1 MGRSRDREGSLA
13 STGSGRT
20 ARSKKWDGNAG
31 HRLHLSD
38 LPVGVSKHEIEKI
51 FRPYGELNEIWV
63 ASNPP
68 CFAFINFTH
77 RSDGERAMKELDGTT
92 LAGARIGLSWARPR
106 HYGGRSRRQTEI
118 LTVVVVAATHAVDDY
133 WMKMIDSHSLAEKEQ
148 RSRSRSPHYRRSGDS
163 RRRRSPRSGSQ
174 SPSRSPRRDPRRD
187 DRQKTSRREENR
199 RRRHSSSQS
208 DHNSNRSP
216 RRENKRQSTR
226 SPSNERR
233 RSATPNGDHHAVE
246 TDGNHAAELE
256 VDEQD

>member
-106 HYGGRSRRQTEI
+106 HYGGRSRRRSPSPYRRR
-118 LTVVVVAATHAVDDY
+118 DR
-133 WMKMIDSHSLAEKEQ
+133 DSYSSRRRRYS

-174 SPSRSPRRDPRRD
+174 SPSRSPRNPRRD

>member
-106 HYGGRSRRQTEI
+106 HYGGRSRRRSPSPYRRR
-118 LTVVVVAATHAVDDY
+118 DR
-133 WMKMIDSHSLAEKEQ
+133 DSYSSRRRRYS

-163 RRRRSPRSGSQ
+163 RRRRSPRSTSR
-174 SPSRSPRRDPRRD
+174 SPSRSPRRNSRRD
-187 DRQKTSRREENR
+187 DRQKTSRREDNK

-208 DHNSNRSP
+208 DRNSNHSP
-216 RRENKRQSTR
+216 RRDNKRQSTR

-246 TDGNHAAELE
+246 TGGNHAAELE